1 MQALD
6 QHETRAVRTHQDW
19 RLLADVEHTG
29 GDFVHPLLHER
40 GPAFDRHVDIG
51 NRESLAFHHDRGK
64 DSMSFN
70 RYAKFNGDRGAF
82 LFMGIGL
89 QATRS
94 SIGESYAKW
103 IKETCLDIHTG
114 P

>member
-1 MQALD
+1 VSSGPSRGADEIAAHLAQI
-6 QHETRAVRTHQDW
+6 ERAR
-19 RLLADVEHTG
+19 AEKDV
-29 GDFVHPLLHER
+29 HER

-64 DSMSFN
+64 DSMSVN

-82 LFMGIGL
+82 LFIGIGL

-103 IKETCLDIHTG
+103 IEETCLDIHTG